1 MEILKEAR
9 YRQKKGEVYMTIEKK
24 LREVAKERIR
34 KAIRDEENMEIVLK
48 YDTPD
53 EKIVSSRYL
62 SWYREI
68 LNEEWKQYNAGKTSK
83 EGTEKSGQAKKRQKT
98 CQQRSQLGS
107 HVSVAKKRPPEV
119 CMLWEVSSLK
129 FTIFWCSRERNN
141 ITYILHTS

>member
-1 MEILKEAR
+1 MVLLISNQKMEILKEAR

-83 EGTEKSGQAKKRQKT
+83 EGTEKSGQAKKKAENMP
-98 CQQRSQLGS
+98 
-107 HVSVAKKRPPEV
+107 AKKSTRQ
-119 CMLWEVSSLK
+119 
-129 FTIFWCSRERNN
+129 SRFRR
-141 ITYILHTS
+141 